1 MFVGHSSQEHHYP
14 LIVVDSKSHF
24 CYNYFL
30 NLKWSEIMVGYERKF
45 EISKSSIMQPDRQWL
60 VITFKPNGYSSDEA
74 IKVRAVILNKQG
86 IEVTITN
93 SMGGYSEYDDVARA
107 ESFHAAYGQAIVDM
121 KRIHEVFASGLRD
134 IDDIM
139 NHVEDQYVIDQLNR

>member
-1 MFVGHSSQEHHYP
+1 MIGF
-14 LIVVDSKSHF
+14 K
-24 CYNYFL
+24 
-30 NLKWSEIMVGYERKF
+30 RKF
-45 EISKSSIMQPDRQWL
+45 ETSKSAILQPDRQWL
-60 VITFKPNGYSSDEA
+60 VITFQPNGYSSDEA
-74 IKVRAVILNKQG
+74 IKVRAVIINKQG

-121 KRIHEVFASGLRD
+121 KRIKEAFDSGMRD

-139 NHVEDQYVIDQLNR
+139 NHVEDQYVIDQVSR

>member
-1 MFVGHSSQEHHYP
+1 MIGF
-14 LIVVDSKSHF
+14 K
-24 CYNYFL
+24 
-30 NLKWSEIMVGYERKF
+30 RKF
-45 EISKSSIMQPDRQWL
+45 DTNKSAILQPDRQWL
-60 VITFKPNGYSSDEA
+60 VITFQPNGYFSDEA
-74 IKVRAVILNKQG
+74 IKVRAVVINKQG

-121 KRIHEVFASGLRD
+121 KRIKEAFDSGVRD

-139 NHVEDQYVIDQLNR
+139 DHVEDQYMIDQVSR

>member
-1 MFVGHSSQEHHYP
+1 
-14 LIVVDSKSHF
+14 
-24 CYNYFL
+24 
-30 NLKWSEIMVGYERKF
+30 MVGYESKF
-45 EISKSSIMQPDRQWL
+45 ETSKSSIMYPDRQWL

-74 IKVRAVILNKQG
+74 IKVRAVIINKQD

-107 ESFHAAYGQAIVDM
+107 ESFHSAYGQGIVDM
-121 KRIHEVFASGLRD
+121 KRIHEAFVSGLRD
-134 IDDIM
+134 VDDIM